1 MKNSKYGVF
10 KFPCFTQ
17 EQVKTINDKIKENI
31 FQKEDSS
38 YAAKNFKKGN
48 FSFVRCVPLM
58 EWLHPWLYQCQQGY
72 KEIFGYDI
80 YWHFHLD
87 TLNYNVYGI
96 NDEYGWHKDASG
108 NAAQYDIKLT
118 CMLNLSE
125 EPYEGGEF
133 KITGTSDK
141 IIFNSGEGLL
151 FNSLVA
157 HKVTP
162 VTKGKRIT
170 LSYWATGPTWR

>member
-1 MKNSKYGVF
+1 M
-10 KFPCFTQ
+10 
-17 EQVKTINDKIKENI
+17 
-31 FQKEDSS
+31 
-38 YAAKNFKKGN
+38 
-48 FSFVRCVPLM
+48 
-58 EWLHPWLYQCQQGY
+58 
-72 KEIFGYDI
+72 
-80 YWHFHLD
+80 
-87 TLNYNVYGI
+87 
-96 NDEYGWHKDASG
+96 HKDASG
-108 NAAQYDIKLT
+108 NGAQYDIKLT